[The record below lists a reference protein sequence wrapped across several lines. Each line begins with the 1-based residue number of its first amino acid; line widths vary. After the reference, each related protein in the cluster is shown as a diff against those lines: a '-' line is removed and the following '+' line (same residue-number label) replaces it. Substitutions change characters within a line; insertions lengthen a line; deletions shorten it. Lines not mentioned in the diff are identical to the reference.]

1 MSIRARVPVNDIQFV
16 QLVRQLCR
24 DHRLTNWLINLVH
37 FFLSLQIERDPRR
50 NNFLWRHTHF
60 ALAHVKRVLACAWKM
75 QHVRR
80 SVPALRPF
88 EIVGISFLFYVALR
102 CWWLCSV
109 AIWNSTTDSTP
120 FHSISTH
127 ENRKFMAKNSINFR
141 QTINMY
147 ESDSE
152 EVHIGC
158 ALLLSLSLVWGLSNY
173 DSYGPAVD
181 DGRMERERERKQF
194 KFKEINWMACCVSA
208 VDCNANMRSQRGWIN
223 ASNWLWNALV
233 QWQSKS
239 YLRVRLHI
247 ASTLTLTPSQVPSA
261 VYSTN
266 RLPRQDMSSRANE
279 CCENVKRIIFDVII
293 AIVLDDGDDSSS
305 STT

>member
-1 MSIRARVPVNDIQFV
+1 
-16 QLVRQLCR
+16 
-24 DHRLTNWLINLVH
+24 
-37 FFLSLQIERDPRR
+37 
-50 NNFLWRHTHF
+50 
-60 ALAHVKRVLACAWKM
+60 M

-80 SVPALRPF
+80 SVPALHPF

-120 FHSISTH
+120 FHFILTH
-127 ENRKFMAKNSINFR
+127 ENRKFMAKNSINFCR
-141 QTINMY
+141 MINMY

-158 ALLLSLSLVWGLSNY
+158 ALLRSLSLVWGLFNY
-173 DSYGPAVD
+173 DSYGQS
-181 DGRMERERERKQF
+181 MTEEWRERERKQF
-194 KFKEINWMACCVSA
+194 KLEEINWMACCLLA
-208 VDCNANMRSQRGWIN
+208 VDCDANMKSQREWIN

-233 QWQSKS
+233 QWQSES

-247 ASTLTLTPSQVPSA
+247 ASTLTLTPSEVPSA
-261 VYSTN
+261 VYSTS

-279 CCENVKRIIFDVII
+279 CCENAKRIIFDVII
-293 AIVLDDGDDSSS
+293 AIVLDGAAARRSDESLLSFTPFGHGHGRYKRL
-305 STT
+305 STRETFHV